1 MGSIEVCFTLSPLH
15 ALTICL
21 QYNGLFQRVNWG
33 WGHEISGGKGSK
45 NMWNFQEKTRI
56 GVKLSRV
63 IKKKSRDN
71 MQHPRT
77 SIVQITLAKSRST
90 KEASY
95 QPAFI
100 GSCLVISH
108 TCFSWVTPEVVSFPS
123 DRLQLGWWVTVN

>member
-1 MGSIEVCFTLSPLH
+1 
-15 ALTICL
+15 
-21 QYNGLFQRVNWG
+21 
-33 WGHEISGGKGSK
+33 
-45 NMWNFQEKTRI
+45 MWNFQEKIRI
-56 GVKLSRV
+56 GVRLSRV

-123 DRLQLGWWVTVN
+123 DRLQVGW